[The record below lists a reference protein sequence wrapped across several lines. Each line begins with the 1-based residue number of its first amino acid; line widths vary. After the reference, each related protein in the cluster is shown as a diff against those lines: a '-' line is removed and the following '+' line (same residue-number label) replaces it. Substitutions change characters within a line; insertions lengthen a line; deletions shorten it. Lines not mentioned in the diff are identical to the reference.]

1 MQMKGI
7 SPEMSKTEAVPKA
20 IKDKPIL
27 VDPKF
32 PRITKKLVGEKYLYS
47 INGRRMVR
55 GKWIGERRT
64 AWTEADARKEADTIR
79 KKNDLKYN
87 AGKYGHE
94 TIVFVHKAEEK
105 LKKYGLP
112 IEKALDEY
120 LHFKEVENRHYRSKP
135 IEKVWDDFI
144 NEHKTNGSSEH
155 TIRTYEYT
163 KRIMVNNFGGGTPIG
178 LLAEKQI
185 VLGEENVV
193 QRFFKSKLSKYHPN
207 SRLNIKRNFNAFFN
221 YCFRQKYI
229 EQNENPCL
237 RIELKPI
244 KKDPSV
250 LSVDDAELLL
260 RLAEENDKG
269 LVPYIALMIFG
280 GLRPTEA
287 SFLNSQNIDL
297 ENNQILIS
305 RSISKVRRG
314 RTFDLN
320 LPLLNWLKQYPTF
333 YKVNYRK
340 RMDKIKQLAG
350 FLSTDEKEK
359 TKVWESDIC
368 RHTAIT
374 FFLAKNNYQYG
385 YAANQFGNS
394 ESVIRSY
401 YESFK
406 RPSKSD
412 VDRFYNILPLNNK
425 NK

>member
-1 MQMKGI
+1 MKGI
-7 SPEMSKTEAVPKA
+7 SPNMSKIEPTAKA
-20 IKDKPIL
+20 MKDKPIL

-32 PRITKKLVGEKYLYS
+32 PRITKKLVGEKFLYS

-94 TIVFVHKAEEK
+94 TIVFVHRAEEK

-120 LHFKEVENRHYRSKP
+120 LHFKEVEDRHYRSKP
-135 IEKVWDDFI
+135 IEEVWNNFI
-144 NEHKTNGSSEH
+144 EEHRTNGSSKH

-163 KRIMVNNFGGGTPIG
+163 KKIMVKNFGGGTPIG

-193 QRFFKSKLSKYHPN
+193 HRFFNTKLKKYHQN
-207 SRLNIKRNFNAFFN
+207 TKLNIKRNFNAFFN
-221 YCFRQKYI
+221 YCFRKSYI
-229 EQNENPCL
+229 EYSENPCL
-237 RIELKPI
+237 RIRIKPD
-244 KKDPSV
+244 KKEPVV
-250 LSVDDAELLL
+250 LSVEDSELLI
-260 RLAEENDKG
+260 RLAEQNDKG

-287 SFLNSQNIDL
+287 GLLKSENIDFQ
-297 ENNQILIS
+297 NHQVLIS

-314 RTFDLN
+314 RTFDLMS
-320 LPLLNWLKQYPTF
+320 PLVEWLKKYPHLN
-333 YKVNYRK
+333 KINYRK
-340 RMDKIKQLAG
+340 RMDRIKQLAG
-350 FLSTDEKEK
+350 FLSTEEREK
-359 TKVWESDIC
+359 TKTWEPDVC

-374 FFLAKNNYQYG
+374 MFLAKNNYQYG
-385 YAANQFGNS
+385 LAAKQFGNS
-394 ESVIRSY
+394 EEVIRTY
-401 YESFK
+401 YESFRK
-406 RPSKSD
+406 PSADEVS
-412 VDRFYNILPLNNK
+412 RFYNILPATE
-425 NK
+425 